1 MECSLLWSRGMSTP
15 PPRSVI
21 TLALLFITFVVALS
35 PARASDDDSRA
46 RRALQRALELTS
58 LEAGVRVLFIE
69 PDLAPRTLPIGGLD
83 AFVIREP
90 SGTPRPII
98 YINRRSEIVR
108 RAVEGTE
115 FYVVVLAAVIH
126 HEAQH
131 LAGASEAEAR
141 RAEYAFFQSLV
152 SRGYVQ
158 FDLGFRY
165 LQLLSSQIGTSPS
178 E

>member
-1 MECSLLWSRGMSTP
+1 MSTP

-21 TLALLFITFVVALS
+21 TLALLFFTFVVALS

-90 SGTPRPII
+90 SGTPRP
-98 YINRRSEIVR
+98 RRFGS
-108 RAVEGTE
+108 GP
-115 FYVVVLAAVIH
+115 LALLCGA
-126 HEAQH
+126 
-131 LAGASEAEAR
+131 AGAA
-141 RAEYAFFQSLV
+141 QSFALN
-152 SRGYVQ
+152 R
-158 FDLGFRY
+158 
-165 LQLLSSQIGTSPS
+165 
-178 E
+178 

>member
-1 MECSLLWSRGMSTP
+1 MSTP

-21 TLALLFITFVVALS
+21 LLALLFFTFVLASS

-46 RRALQRALELTS
+46 RRALQRALVLTS

-69 PDLAPRTLPIGGLD
+69 PGLAPRTLPIGRVD

-90 SGTPRPII
+90 GGTPRPII

-165 LQLLSSQIGTSPS
+165 LQLLSSQIGTSRS